1 MSHAIRQLAVDDALQ
16 LRSLRLH
23 ALKHAPDAFT
33 VSYEEYRDLSHEDI
47 ARDIADD
54 TYIGAFDTDGRLVG
68 ISAYQIRRWRKQQ
81 HQAYLFGVYV
91 HPDARGQGLSA
102 RMLDACLAHAR
113 TRVEMMILQVAVTNF
128 PARHTYLKAGFQ
140 SYGVE
145 PKALK
150 IGDDYIDEEHMWLD
164 LTRWIPAG

>member
-1 MSHAIRQLAVDDALQ
+1 MSDAIRQLTVDDALQ
-16 LRSLRLH
+16 LRGLRLH
-23 ALKHAPDAFT
+23 ALKHEPDAFT
-33 VSYEEYRDLSHEDI
+33 VSYEEYRDMSHDDI
-47 ARDIADD
+47 ARDIEED
-54 TYIGAFDTDGRLVG
+54 TYIGAFDAQGRMVG

-102 RMLDACLAHAR
+102 RMLDACLAHAAG
-113 TRVEMMILQVAVTNF
+113 RVEMMILQVAVSNF

-150 IGDDYIDEEHMWLD
+150 IGDNYIDEEHMWLD
-164 LTRWIPAG
+164 LTRYTPRG